1 MWKNAWGSSRNVWY
15 FVTRSVKSEREWKR
29 YEKSLSHRL
38 IFIYYL
44 EKISHG
50 KILEETELQRILR

>member
-1 MWKNAWGSSRNVWY
+1 MTKLGQMLVDDGY
-15 FVTRSVKSEREWKR
+15 KR
-29 YEKSLSHRL
+29 GKIQGALLCEKRLSHRL

>member
-1 MWKNAWGSSRNVWY
+1 MFDILLQEVLK
-15 FVTRSVKSEREWKR
+15 VKEN
-29 YEKSLSHRL
+29 EKDMKKAHRL